1 MLGDCDIEPRDLSI
15 DAPQFTPQEPKELLE
30 YKTDHDLLIELRTE
44 MRGFRD
50 DFKDA
55 KSNYV
60 TQQEFWPVKALVYGC
75 TGLML
80 TSLVGAL
87 LYLVLHK

>member
-1 MLGDCDIEPRDLSI
+1 
-15 DAPQFTPQEPKELLE
+15 
-30 YKTDHDLLIELRTE
+30 